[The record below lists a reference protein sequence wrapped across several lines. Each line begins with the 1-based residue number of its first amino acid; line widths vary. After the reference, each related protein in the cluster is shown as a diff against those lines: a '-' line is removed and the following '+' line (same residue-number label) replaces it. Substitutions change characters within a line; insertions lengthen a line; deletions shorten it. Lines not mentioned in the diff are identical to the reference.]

1 MRRRCAI
8 VSSPLA
14 AVLAMLWQL
23 LPALGYA
30 AAGDVAGSRDPQDAP
45 RYPFARIVEYEADDR
60 SLPRQFAVGRVDRS
74 DRQVRMEDSIRTRGS
89 LERVTYRI
97 PDGSDV
103 DDVVAH
109 YRRQLGGNVLFFCRA
124 RDCGRSNYWAN
135 DVFGVAELYGPDANQ
150 RYLALE
156 QDGRLVSLYVVERGN
171 QRVYAHL
178 EVVEPETGNA
188 LRAADP
194 LRQLANLGYLGITG
208 VVPAEDGSLPAD
220 LRTRLEP
227 LADRL
232 SELSAGTLFVVC
244 HVRGRSSPTELLAAA
259 ERCAGEAA
267 QVLRTLVGG
276 RVEFEAFGAGPLLPR
291 PGVPGSRLELV
302 RPQDR

>member
-1 MRRRCAI
+1 LRRRRAI
-8 VSSPLA
+8 VPVPLA

-23 LPALGYA
+23 LPAYGHA
-30 AAGDVAGSRDPQDAP
+30 AAGDVAGSRDPEGAP
-45 RYPFARIVEYEADDR
+45 RYPFARIVEYEADHR
-60 SLPRQFAVGRVDRS
+60 SLPRQFAIGRVDRS

-156 QDGRLVSLYVVERGN
+156 RGSRFISLYVIERGN

-194 LRQLANLGYLGITG
+194 VRQLANLGYLGITG
-208 VVPAEDGSLPAD
+208 VVPAEDGTLPTD
-220 LRTRLEP
+220 LRARLEP
-227 LADRL
+227 LAAGL
-232 SELSAGTLFVVC
+232 SKLSGATLFVVC
-244 HVRGRSSPTELLAAA
+244 HLHGRSSPTELLAAA

-267 QVLRTLVGG
+267 QVLRTMVGG
-276 RVEFEAFGAGPLLPR
+276 RVDFQAFGAGPLLPR

-302 RPQDR
+302 RPEER